1 MAIFYL
7 AVQSVRRG
15 DGRSAVAAAAYRAGE
30 KLDDERTGETFNYTR
45 RRGVVASGVIGWQGD
60 RASLWNAA
68 EAAEN
73 RKNSVVAR
81 EIVIALPC
89 ELDDVRRAE
98 LVKSFAHWLHS
109 RHGVAVD
116 YAIHSPDKDGDQRNH
131 HAHLMVTTRKI
142 EGGCMRAKTREL
154 DQKQHSR
161 KHIEAWRSEWAA
173 ICNRALA
180 LGGADTALDHRSYLR
195 QAEPFGAVPLEPQK
209 HLGPSEARLNR
220 KGRMTAKAKKNA
232 WARAVNK
239 GLHQTGRHF
248 GRGLV
253 KGVNAMIDVV
263 GKEAGRER

>member
-30 KLDDERTGETFNYTR
+30 KLDDERTGETFNYAR
-45 RRGVVASGVIGWQGD
+45 RRGVVASGMIGWQGD
-60 RASLWNAA
+60 RSSLWNAA

-81 EIVIALPC
+81 EIVIALPY
-89 ELDDVRRAE
+89 ELGDARKAE
-98 LVKSFAHWLHS
+98 LVKGFARWLHS
-109 RHGVAVD
+109 RHHIAVD
-116 YAIHSPDKDGDQRNH
+116 YAIHSADKDGDQRNH

-142 EGGCMRAKTREL
+142 ENGRMGAKTREL

-195 QAEPFGAVPLEPQK
+195 QAEQFGAVPLEPQK
-209 HLGPSEARLNR
+209 HLGPSETRLNR
-220 KGRMTAKAKKNA
+220 KGKITAKAKQNA
-232 WARAVNK
+232 WARALNK

-248 GRGLV
+248 GRGLI
-253 KGVNAMIDVV
+253 KGASAMIDVV
-263 GKEAGRER
+263 GKEAARER